1 MSALSRSALLEELAS
16 GDLVVSPLLS
26 QQQVG
31 QSSIDLRMGTVVLMA
46 RAGRQSHVDPEAY
59 LDPNPHMTIERR
71 QQKHERFTVPFGDSF
86 LLHPGSL
93 ALVPTLEWV
102 HIPADLQGVVTA
114 RSSWAR
120 EGLNI
125 ATATI
130 INPRYRGIIT
140 LELANF
146 GEIPIRLCPG
156 LRIAQLALYELIR
169 SEKFAQE
176 DDTDTINS
184 QFDMAFE
191 PSAGN
196 LAKGDM
202 LFLKPS
208 KSRQL

>member
-1 MSALSRSALLEELAS
+1 MSALGRSALLAELAN
-16 GDLVVSPLLS
+16 GNLVVTPLLS
-26 QQQVG
+26 PNQVG

-59 LDPNPHMTIERR
+59 RNSSGHIDLERR
-71 QQKHERFTVPFGDSF
+71 QQKHERFSIPFGDAF

-130 INPRYRGIIT
+130 INPYYRGIIT

-146 GEIPIRLCPG
+146 GEIPIRLSPG
-156 LRIAQLALYELIR
+156 LRIAQLALYQLVR
-169 SEKFAQE
+169 STEYAAE
-176 DDTDTINS
+176 DERAKVG
-184 QFDMAFE
+184 QFDMPFE

-196 LAKGDM
+196 LAKDDEI
-202 LFLKPS
+202 FLTP
-208 KSRQL
+208 R

>member
-1 MSALSRSALLEELAS
+1 MLAELSTGNLI
-16 GDLVVSPLLS
+16 VSPLLS
-26 QQQVG
+26 SKQVG

-59 LDPNPHMTIERR
+59 RDSDGHLDIERR
-71 QQKHERFTVPFGDSF
+71 QQKHERFTIPFGDAF

-102 HIPADLQGVVTA
+102 YVPANLQGVVTA

-130 INPRYRGIIT
+130 INPYYRGIIT

-146 GEIPIRLCPG
+146 GEIPIRLSPG
-156 LRIAQLALYELIR
+156 LRIAQLALYQLER
-169 SEKFAQE
+169 STEFLKKDE
-176 DDTDTINS
+176 EGKTG

-196 LAKGDM
+196 LAKGDE
-202 LFLKPS
+202 LFLK
-208 KSRQL
+208 KLKLISR

>member
-1 MSALSRSALLEELAS
+1 MAALGRSALFDELS
-16 GDLVVSPLLS
+16 KGDLVVSPLLS
-26 QQQVG
+26 PKQVG

-46 RAGRQSHVDPEAY
+46 RAGRQSHVDPKAY
-59 LDPNPHMTIERR
+59 RKSTEHIDLERQ
-71 QQKHERFTVPFGDSF
+71 QQKHERFSIPFGDAF

-102 HIPADLQGVVTA
+102 HIPSYLQGVVTA

-130 INPRYRGIIT
+130 INPHYRGIIT

-146 GEIPIRLCPG
+146 GEIPIRLSPG
-156 LRIAQLALYELIR
+156 LRIAQLALYELTR
-169 SEKFAQE
+169 SERFEAKDKE
-176 DDTDTINS
+176 EMTS
-184 QFDMAFE
+184 QFDTPFE

-196 LAKGDM
+196 VAKDDEI
-202 LFLKPS
+202 FLKT
-208 KSRQL
+208 R

>member
-1 MSALSRSALLEELAS
+1 MSALGRSALLAELAN

-26 QQQVG
+26 PEQVG

-46 RAGRQSHVDPEAY
+46 RAGRQSHVDPKAY
-59 LDPNPHMTIERR
+59 LDSNGHIDIERR
-71 QQKHERFTVPFGDSF
+71 QQKHERFTVPFGDAF

-93 ALVPTLEWV
+93 ALVPTFEWV
-102 HIPADLQGVVTA
+102 HIPADLQGVVTT

-130 INPRYRGIIT
+130 INPHYRGIIT

-146 GEIPIRLCPG
+146 GEIPIRLSPG
-156 LRIAQLALYELIR
+156 LRIAQLALYQLTR
-169 SEKFAQE
+169 SVEFAQE
-176 DDTDTINS
+176 DEKRKTG
-184 QFDMAFE
+184 QFDMPFE

-196 LAKGDM
+196 LAQDDEI
-202 LFLKPS
+202 FL
-208 KSRQL
+208 RQR